1 LREIICNTSPLQY
14 LHQLGLLHILPHL
27 ANPVVVPP
35 AVVDELREGLTR
47 GVNLPDTSRLE
58 WITIRKPASAAALP
72 LVTDLGPGETE
83 VLALALEAPGSVVVL
98 DDAVAR
104 SVAQTLGVEMTG
116 TLGLL
121 LDAKRAGL
129 VQAVAPILDEL
140 DSLRF
145 RLSARTRT
153 AVLELAEE
161 LANNSGGSEG

>member
-1 LREIICNTSPLQY
+1 
-14 LHQLGLLHILPHL
+14 
-27 ANPVVVPP
+27 
-35 AVVDELREGLTR
+35 VDELREGLTR

-58 WITIRKPASAAALP
+58 WITIRKPATAAALP